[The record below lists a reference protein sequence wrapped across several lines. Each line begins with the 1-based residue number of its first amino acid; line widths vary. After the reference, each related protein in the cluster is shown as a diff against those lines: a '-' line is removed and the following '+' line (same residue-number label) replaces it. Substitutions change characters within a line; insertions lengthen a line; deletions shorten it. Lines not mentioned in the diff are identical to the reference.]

1 MDKNWSTQVI
11 AHVENGDFDGAIT
24 MIQHCASQSLLDE
37 LKAAL
42 SRTGLDHGAGAAR
55 LLSAV
60 LERQMALE
68 ARA

>member
-11 AHVENGDFDGAIT
+11 AHVENGDFDGALS
-24 MIQHCASQSLLDE
+24 MIQHCASQPLLDE

-42 SRTGLDHGAGAAR
+42 ARTGLDHGAGAAR
-55 LLSAV
+55 LLGAV